1 MRRSA
6 GNVAPWARI
15 ILALCGV
22 ASMTLGLVL
31 LPVAPSSLAAAQPS
45 PARAAGH
52 GSAVTVHGPH
62 MLNPATINPVTGAA
76 SLYPQASTVTVSQT
90 ANLAN
95 QMLQVSWTGFTP
107 SGNLPYTA
115 TTTTYPVMITQC
127 RGENPSN
134 IDKCFGATQSGV
146 TDGILPAGPVN
157 AAYGTTAANGTGT
170 ADIQILTSV
179 QNQWLNCNNTSH
191 RCSLAIVPVQGGD
204 SLVPPFDCANHLYDA
219 YTANAA
225 FAFGEGLKVPK
236 APACSW
242 DDRIIIPLRFAATPQ
257 DCPIRNAN
265 LKIIGSPM
273 LGRAMQQW
281 DAKLCAGADPLTVQ
295 YSSALPEPEAIAAVQ
310 SGLGDVALTTRPAA
324 SAVSGNKRYTYAP
337 VAVSAVSIAY
347 WADNGA
353 TGDPY
358 TGMRLDPALVAKL
371 LTTSYALSGVSCAPH
386 RTPGCDKGVDG
397 NPANIFVDPEFQKL
411 NPGINDVFLG
421 NATGPADVPIV
432 QSGHSDMTYEVT
444 RWIAA
449 NASASQFLAGAADR
463 WGMRVNYYFSGVK
476 YPTDAFLAQD
486 PTPQMAHAYSPV
498 FPLNLAVSDMVEDW
512 PPGTEDQLQGGTG
525 LPGNYTRFL
534 PELPG
539 QRAMFA
545 VLDQADTAAFLMPT
559 AAILNPAGRYV
570 TPTPKSMA
578 AALKSMTTSSNGI
591 TQQVSLTSKNRAE
604 YPLTMVVYAMVPTS
618 GVSAA
623 KAAIIARWLRYVAGP
638 GQVQGAS
645 PGQLPTGYLP
655 LTAKLRAETL
665 TAANAV
671 QNQTGKTKKPAPSP
685 SPKPSVSPSAAKSV
699 QASPSPSV
707 SLPAI
712 SPKITTVADRNPLA
726 AGITRY
732 VLPVILLIGGV
743 TALGGASVL
752 AGSSGVVGVRARR
765 LYHAARWR
773 KRKS

>member
-6 GNVAPWARI
+6 GNVAPWPRI
-15 ILALCGV
+15 ILALSGV

-31 LPVAPSSLAAAQPS
+31 LPAAPSSLAATQGS
-45 PARAAGH
+45 PPAAAR
-52 GSAVTVHGPH
+52 GSGVTVHGPH
-62 MLNPATINPVTGAA
+62 MLNPATINPATGAA
-76 SLYPQASTVTVSQT
+76 QLFPQASTVTVSQT
-90 ANLAN
+90 DNLVN
-95 QMLQVSWTGFTP
+95 QQLKVSWTNFTP
-107 SGNLPYTA
+107 TTADTEPYQAAITL
-115 TTTTYPVMITQC
+115 YPVMVAEC
-127 RGENPSN
+127 RGDNPSSL
-134 IDKCFGATQSGV
+134 DKCFGATQSGV
-146 TDGILPAGPVN
+146 PGGTLPAGPINTV
-157 AAYGTTAANGTGT
+157 YSTTAANGTGT

-179 QNQWLNCNNTSH
+179 QNQWLNCNTTH
-191 RCSLAIVPVQGGD
+191 RCSLAIVPDEGGNN
-204 SLVPPFDCANHLYDA
+204 LVPPYDCTNHLYDVYSATGSFA
-219 YTANAA
+219 YGGAPS
-225 FAFGEGLKVPK
+225 GS
-236 APACSW
+236 PACSW

-281 DAKLCAGADPLTVQ
+281 NAKLCAGADPLTVQ

-347 WADNGA
+347 WADNDA

-358 TGMRLDPALVAKL
+358 TSMKLDPELVAKL
-371 LTTSYALSGVSCAPH
+371 LTTSYALSGVSCAPN
-386 RTPGCDKGVDG
+386 RSPGCDKGVDG
-397 NPANIFVDPEFQKL
+397 NPADIFVDPEFEKL
-411 NPGINDVFLG
+411 NPGISNVFLG
-421 NATGPADVPIV
+421 NATSPADVPIV

-449 NASASQFLAGAADR
+449 NAGASQFLAGAPDR
-463 WGMRVNYYFSGVK
+463 WGMRVNYYFNGVQ

-486 PTPQMAHAYSPV
+486 PTSQMAHAYSPV
-498 FPLNLAVSDMVEDW
+498 FPLSLAVSDMVENW

-525 LPGNYTRFL
+525 LPGNYTRL
-534 PELPG
+534 SIELPG
-539 QRAMFA
+539 QRALFA
-545 VLDQADTAAFLMPT
+545 VLDQGDTAAFLMPT
-559 AAILNPAGRYV
+559 AAIENHAGRYV
-570 TPTPKSMA
+570 TPTPASMA

-591 TQQVSLTSKNRAE
+591 TQQVSLTSKNPAE

-618 GVSAA
+618 GVSPA
-623 KAAIIARWLRYVAGP
+623 KAADIARWLRYVAGP
-638 GQVQGAS
+638 GQVQGSA
-645 PGQLPTGYLP
+645 PGQLPAGYLP

-671 QNQTGKTKKPAPSP
+671 QNQTGTTKKPAPSA
-685 SPKPSVSPSAAKSV
+685 SPKPSASPSAAKSV

-712 SPKITTVADRNPLA
+712 SPKITTVADRNPLTT
-726 AGITRY
+726 GITRY
-732 VLPVILLIGGV
+732 VLPAILLIGGV
-743 TALGGASVL
+743 TALGG
-752 AGSSGVVGVRARR
+752 GSLLVGSTGAIGVRARR
-765 LYHAARWR
+765 LYHAARRR

>member
-6 GNVAPWARI
+6 ANIAPWPRI
-15 ILALCGV
+15 ILAASGI
-22 ASMTLGLVL
+22 ASMILGMVL
-31 LPVAPSSLAAAQPS
+31 IPAAQSSLAVTQGS
-45 PARAAGH
+45 SRAAA
-52 GSAVTVHGPH
+52 GSRVTVRGPR
-62 MLNPATINPVTGAA
+62 MLNPATINPVTGKAQ
-76 SLYPQASTVTVSQT
+76 LFPQASTVTVSQT
-90 ANLAN
+90 DNLVN

-107 SGNLPYTA
+107 TTADTLPYTA
-115 TTTTYPVMITQC
+115 STTLYPVMIAEC
-127 RGENPSN
+127 RGDNPSN
-134 IDKCFGATQSGV
+134 PDKCFGATQSG
-146 TDGILPAGPVN
+146 TPGGILPAGPVN
-157 AAYGTTAANGTGT
+157 TVYSTTAANGTGT

-179 QNQWLNCNNTSH
+179 QNQWLNCSTTH
-191 RCSLAIVPVQGGD
+191 ACSLAIVPDEGGNN
-204 SLVPPFDCANHLYDA
+204 LVPRYNCMNHLYDEYSATGSFA
-219 YTANAA
+219 YGGAPA
-225 FAFGEGLKVPK
+225 GS
-236 APACSW
+236 PACSW
-242 DDRIIIPLRFAATPQ
+242 DDRIVIPLRFAATAQ

-265 LKIIGSPM
+265 LTIIGSPM
-273 LGRAMQQW
+273 LSRAMQQW

-347 WADNGA
+347 WADNDA

-358 TGMRLDPALVAKL
+358 TSMKLDPELVAKL
-371 LTTSYALSGVSCAPH
+371 LTTSYALSGVSCAPATKRPPH
-386 RTPGCDKGVDG
+386 CDKAVDG
-397 NPANIFVDPEFQKL
+397 NPADIFVDPEFEKL

-421 NATGPADVPIV
+421 NATSPADVPLV

-449 NASASQFLAGAADR
+449 NADASQFLAGAPDR
-463 WGMRVNYYFSGVK
+463 WGMRVNYYFTGVH

-486 PTPQMAHAYSPV
+486 PTPQMAHAYSPI
-498 FPLNLAVSDMVEDW
+498 FPLSLAISDMVENW
-512 PPGTEDQLQGGTG
+512 PPGTGDKLEVTVPNQPPSYPRLTIE
-525 LPGNYTRFL
+525 T
-534 PELPG
+534 PG
-539 QRAMFA
+539 QRALFA
-545 VLDQADTAAFLMPT
+545 VLDEADTAAFLMPA
-559 AAILNPAGRYV
+559 AAIENHAGRYV
-570 TPTPKSMA
+570 TPTPASMA

-591 TQQVSLTSKNRAE
+591 TQQVSLTSKNPAE

-623 KAAIIARWLRYVAGP
+623 KAATIARWLRYVAGP
-638 GQVQGAS
+638 GQVQGSA

-665 TAANAV
+665 TAADAV
-671 QNQTGKTKKPAPSP
+671 QNQTGTTKSTPSP
-685 SPKPSVSPSAAKSV
+685 SPKPSASPSAAKSV

-712 SPKITTVADRNPLA
+712 SPKITTVADRNPVA

-743 TALGGASVL
+743 TALGGASLL
-752 AGSSGVVGVRARR
+752 AGSSGVIGVRARR
-765 LYHAARWR
+765 LYQTARRR